1 MNELQRLL
9 VSHWSEVV
17 TFLLVLGRTS
27 ALVVGAPFWGGASS
41 PRMVRVIIAVGLSA
55 AIYPVAPPAGSI
67 QGHEIPSLVTLLVAL
82 GREAFIG
89 LAIGWTAQLLF
100 AGVRMAGQQ
109 IEIKMGIGLSQLV
122 DPHEGGQ
129 TSLLPALLD
138 LLASMVFLA
147 MNGHHLLVRALVSSY
162 QTFPLMGAAPAA
174 SAGASLTP
182 GFAELLRFVVES
194 TSGIFPIALRVCAPV
209 VIGSVLADVV
219 LGVMSRTTPQFNLF
233 AVILPVQL
241 AFGLVLLFLTLPLL
255 VWFCVDQVSV
265 MSDQLSTLFQPIA
278 NY

>member
-1 MNELQRLL
+1 MNELQQLL
-9 VSHWSEVV
+9 VSRWLEVV
-17 TFLLVLGRTS
+17 TFLLVLGRTG
-27 ALVVGAPFWGGASS
+27 ALVAGAPFWGGASL

-55 AIYPVAPPAGSI
+55 AIYPFAPPAGSV

-82 GREAFIG
+82 GREALIG
-89 LAIGWTAQLLF
+89 LVIGWTAQLLF

-109 IEIKMGIGLSQLV
+109 IEIKMGIGLSQLI

-147 MNGHHLLVRALVSSY
+147 MNGHHMLVRALVSSY
-162 QTFPLMGAAPAA
+162 QTFPLMGAAPVA

-182 GFAELLRFVVES
+182 GVAELLRFMVES

-209 VIGSVLADVV
+209 VIGSVLADLV

-233 AVILPVQL
+233 AVILPAQL

-255 VWFCVDQVSV
+255 VWFCVDQLSV
-265 MSDQLSTLFQPIA
+265 LSGQLSALFQPIA
-278 NY
+278 KY